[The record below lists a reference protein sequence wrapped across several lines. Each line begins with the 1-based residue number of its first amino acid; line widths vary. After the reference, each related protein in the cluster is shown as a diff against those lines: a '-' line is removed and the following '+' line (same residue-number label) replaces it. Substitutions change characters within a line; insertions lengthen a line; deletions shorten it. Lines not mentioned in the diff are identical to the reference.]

1 MGEHREPADD
11 FRNEPVGAQVL
22 RCKVPEQPIVVE
34 SGRIGRVVT
43 YGMGVQSARNA
54 FVDTVEGTSAN
65 EEDVRRID
73 LYEFLV
79 GVFASSLR
87 RNVHDRAFEYLQ
99 QCLLYPFAGYVA
111 RDGWVVAFTGYLV
124 YLVDEDDA
132 PFGLPIYA
140 C

>member
-1 MGEHREPADD
+1 MTVTDSAGTLMNFTVSLSLIHI
-11 FRNEPVGAQVL
+11 L

-43 YGMGVQSARNA
+43 YGMGVQSARTA

-99 QCLLYPFAGYVA
+99 Q
-111 RDGWVVAFTGYLV
+111 
-124 YLVDEDDA
+124 
-132 PFGLPIYA
+132 
-140 C
+140 